1 MANHAHENHH
11 EPHVLPL
18 PVYYGVFGALLV
30 LTVLTYAVSFAG
42 LPESL
47 SLGVAMLVA
56 CLKATLVAG
65 VFMHL
70 IWDEKLNVLVLA
82 VSVLAML
89 LFFGVTLMDEVSRG
103 LISPEEGTLFK
114 QHEDATLKEIANPPA
129 AEHGGEH
136 ANGKAA
142 EHKAAAGSG
151 EGSAAAAP
159 AAAVVAVGS
168 GSGDGSAAAAAAG
181 GSGSGHQ

>member
-18 PVYYGVFGALLV
+18 PVYYGIFGALLV

-47 SLGVAMLVA
+47 SLVVAMLVA
-56 CLKATLVAG
+56 SAKAALVAG

-70 IWDEKLNVLVLA
+70 IWDEKINILVLA

-89 LFFGVTLMDEVSRG
+89 LFFGVTLMDELSRG
-103 LISPEEGTLFK
+103 LILPEEGTLFK
-114 QHEDATLKEIANPPA
+114 LHEEAALREIANPPA
-129 AEHGGEH
+129 AEHSGGDGE
-136 ANGKAA
+136 AKAA
-142 EHKAAAGSG
+142 AHAPAAGSG

-159 AAAVVAVGS
+159 AHAAGS
-168 GSGDGSAAAAAAG
+168 GEGSAAAAAPHG
-181 GSGSGHQ
+181 SGSGSGHK

>member
-18 PVYYGVFGALLV
+18 TVYYGVFGALLV

-56 CLKATLVAG
+56 CLKATLVTG

-70 IWDEKLNVLVLA
+70 IWDEKLNVIVLA

-103 LISPEEGTLFK
+103 LIQPEEGTLFK

-142 EHKAAAGSG
+142 EHKAAAGAGEGSAAAAAHPAAGSG
-151 EGSAAAAP
+151 EGSAAAAAHP
-159 AAAVVAVGS
+159 AA
-168 GSGDGSAAAAAAG
+168 
-181 GSGSGHQ
+181 GSGSGHN

>member
-1 MANHAHENHH
+1 MANHAHESHH

-42 LPESL
+42 LPPSL
-47 SLGVAMLVA
+47 SFGVAMLVA
-56 CLKATLVAG
+56 SCKATLVGA

-70 IWDEKLNVLVLA
+70 IWDEKLNVIVLA

-89 LFFGVTLMDEVSRG
+89 LFFSVTLMDELSRG
-103 LISPEEGTLFK
+103 LILPEEGTLFK
-114 QHEDATLKEIANPPA
+114 QHEEATLKEIANPPA
-129 AEHGGEH
+129 AEHGGTH
-136 ANGKAA
+136 ASGKAT

-151 EGSAAAAP
+151 EGSAAAHAAAP
-159 AAAVVAVGS
+159 AAHAAGS
-168 GSGDGSAAAAAAG
+168 GEGSAAAHAA
-181 GSGSGHQ
+181 GSGSGHK

>member
-18 PVYYGVFGALLV
+18 AVYYGIFGALLG

-47 SLGVAMLVA
+47 ALGVAMLVA
-56 CLKATLVAG
+56 SAKAALVAG

-70 IWDEKLNVLVLA
+70 IWDEKINILVLA

-89 LFFGVTLMDEVSRG
+89 LFFGVTLMDEMSRG
-103 LISPEEGTLFK
+103 LILPEEGTLFK
-114 QHEDATLKEIANPPA
+114 QHEEAALKEAATPPP
-129 AEHGGEH
+129 AEHGAAQAG
-136 ANGKAA
+136 GKA

-151 EGSAAAAP
+151 EGSAAAHAAVAAP
-159 AAAVVAVGS
+159 AAHAAGS
-168 GSGDGSAAAAAAG
+168 GEGSAAAHAAG
-181 GSGSGHQ
+181 WGSGHK

>member
-1 MANHAHENHH
+1 MANHAHETHH

-18 PVYYGVFGALLV
+18 SVYYGIFGALLV

-56 CLKATLVAG
+56 TMKAALVAG

-70 IWDEKLNVLVLA
+70 IWDEKINVIVLA

-89 LFFGVTLMDEVSRG
+89 LFFSVTLLDEVSRG
-103 LISPEEGTLFK
+103 LITPEEGTLYK
-114 QHEDATLKEIANPPA
+114 LNEEATLKEIANPPP
-129 AEHGGEH
+129 AEHGGD
-136 ANGKAA
+136 AASAKAA
-142 EHKAAAGSG
+142 DHKPVAGSG
-151 EGSAAAAP
+151 EGSAAAAAAQP
-159 AAAVVAVGS
+159 AGS
-168 GSGDGSAAAAAAG
+168 GSGEGSAAAAAHPA
-181 GSGSGHQ
+181 GSGSGHK

>member
-1 MANHAHENHH
+1 MANHAHESHH

-42 LPESL
+42 LPPSL
-47 SLGVAMLVA
+47 SFGVAMLVA
-56 CLKATLVAG
+56 SCKATLVGA

-70 IWDEKLNVLVLA
+70 IWDEKLNVIVLA

-89 LFFGVTLMDEVSRG
+89 LFFSVTLMDELSRG
-103 LISPEEGTLFK
+103 LILPEEGTLYK
-114 QHEDATLKEIANPPA
+114 QHEEATLKEIANPPA
-129 AEHGGEH
+129 AEHGGGHES
-136 ANGKAA
+136 GKA

-151 EGSAAAAP
+151 EGSAAAHAAAP
-159 AAAVVAVGS
+159 AAHAAGS
-168 GSGDGSAAAAAAG
+168 GEGSAAAHAA
-181 GSGSGHQ
+181 GSGSGHK

>member
-18 PVYYGVFGALLV
+18 PVYYGIFAVLLV

-47 SLGVAMLVA
+47 ALGVAMLVA
-56 CLKATLVAG
+56 SMKAALVAG

-70 IWDEKLNVLVLA
+70 IWDEKLNILVFA

-89 LFFGVTLMDEVSRG
+89 LFFGVTLMDEMSRG
-103 LISPEEGTLFK
+103 LILPEEGTLYK
-114 QHEDATLKEIANPPA
+114 QHEDAALREIANPPA
-129 AEHGGEH
+129 AEHGGGHES
-136 ANGKAA
+136 GKA
-142 EHKAAAGSG
+142 EHKAAAGAAEGSAAAHAAAPAAHAAGSG
-151 EGSAAAAP
+151 EGSAAAH
-159 AAAVVAVGS
+159 AA
-168 GSGDGSAAAAAAG
+168 
-181 GSGSGHQ
+181 GSGSGHH

>member
-1 MANHAHENHH
+1 MANHAHESHH

-42 LPESL
+42 LPPSL
-47 SLGVAMLVA
+47 SFGVAMLVA
-56 CLKATLVAG
+56 SCKATLVGA

-70 IWDEKLNVLVLA
+70 IWDEKLNVIVLA

-89 LFFGVTLMDEVSRG
+89 LFFGVTLMDELSRG
-103 LISPEEGTLFK
+103 LILPEEGTLFK
-114 QHEDATLKEIANPPA
+114 QHEEATLKEIANPPA
-129 AEHGGEH
+129 AEHGGGHES
-136 ANGKAA
+136 GKAT

-151 EGSAAAAP
+151 EGSAAAHAAAP
-159 AAAVVAVGS
+159 AAHAAGS
-168 GSGDGSAAAAAAG
+168 GEGSAAAHAA
-181 GSGSGHQ
+181 GSGSGHK

>member
-42 LPESL
+42 LPASL
-47 SLGVAMLVA
+47 AFGVAMLVA
-56 CLKATLVAG
+56 SCKATLVGA

-70 IWDEKLNVLVLA
+70 IWDEKLNVIVIA

-89 LFFGVTLMDEVSRG
+89 LFFSVTLMDEMSRG
-103 LISPEEGTLFK
+103 MILPEEGTLFK
-114 QHEDATLKEIANPPA
+114 QHEEATLKEIANPPA
-129 AEHGGEH
+129 AEHGGAH
-136 ANGKAA
+136 ASGKA
-142 EHKAAAGSG
+142 EHKAAAGAAEGSAAAHAAAAAPAAGSG
-151 EGSAAAAP
+151 EGSAAAH
-159 AAAVVAVGS
+159 AA
-168 GSGDGSAAAAAAG
+168 
-181 GSGSGHQ
+181 GSGSGHR